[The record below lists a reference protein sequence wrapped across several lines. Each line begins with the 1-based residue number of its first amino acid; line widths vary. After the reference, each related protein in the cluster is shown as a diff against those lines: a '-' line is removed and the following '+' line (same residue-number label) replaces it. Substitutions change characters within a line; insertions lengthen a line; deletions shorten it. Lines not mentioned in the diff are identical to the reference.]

1 MDLSSLQ
8 HAINAAEPVDAAVID
23 AFSTYFGEKHQ
34 LRKGVVFPTYGLA
47 ESTVL
52 VCGNGVMRC
61 TIDADSLRE
70 RRCVASEEGIALV
83 GCGAPRSDRGVSIKI
98 VRIDDDDEGAEALG
112 FYLCGNQISSAPRH
126 RRDVLM

>member
-1 MDLSSLQ
+1 MVGSHLAGPGHAHAGAEFCVCARDAEAALGEVDLSCLQ

-23 AFSTYFGEKHQ
+23 AFERFFGAKHA

-61 TIDADSLRE
+61 TIDADALRG
-70 RRCVASEEGIALV
+70 AAL
-83 GCGAPRSDRGVSIKI
+83 R
-98 VRIDDDDEGAEALG
+98 
-112 FYLCGNQISSAPRH
+112 FF
-126 RRDVLM
+126 